1 MCDGDSGSWVVH
13 SSRLE
18 VYGHV
23 VASDTFGAGYVIP
36 MTRSL
41 EDIRRT
47 FNMASV
53 ELPTLVDVACK
64 AFTEDFQ
71 DGVNADLAAHDSTPL
86 SPPTRSPPTL
96 SPPTLDSGDEVSHHK
111 PIATPP

>member
-1 MCDGDSGSWVVH
+1 
-13 SSRLE
+13 
-18 VYGHV
+18 
-23 VASDTFGAGYVIP
+23 

-64 AFTEDFQ
+64 AFTEDSQ
-71 DGVNADLAAHDSTPL
+71 DGVNADSAAHDS
-86 SPPTRSPPTL
+86 
-96 SPPTLDSGDEVSHHK
+96 TLDSGDEVSHHK
-111 PIATPP
+111 PIATSP